1 MRDFADLVRRHAQE
15 LGGGEG
21 CGGCEGSS
29 GAEETASCVG
39 IGVNCTDPNHVAG
52 ALRTLSAAIAE
63 PSCVRG
69 ARSIAGAAAAG
80 ATAAAGAAVVATAGV
95 AAATA
100 ATVATVATVAT
111 AATATASR
119 SGADNTTAAQAK
131 ITPTA
136 VGNVAAAPDASNEGK
151 LPQLILVAYPNS
163 GEVWDASARGW
174 VEGTGLRLSLIHI

>member
-100 ATVATVATVAT
+100 ATVATG
-111 AATATASR
+111 
-119 SGADNTTAAQAK
+119 SGAC
-131 ITPTA
+131 
-136 VGNVAAAPDASNEGK
+136 
-151 LPQLILVAYPNS
+151 LVART
-163 GEVWDASARGW
+163 VWLASCLLPAVRSLSPQVMARGIHANKVELGISARGGFLHQSAFTSQARHD
-174 VEGTGLRLSLIHI
+174 VILV